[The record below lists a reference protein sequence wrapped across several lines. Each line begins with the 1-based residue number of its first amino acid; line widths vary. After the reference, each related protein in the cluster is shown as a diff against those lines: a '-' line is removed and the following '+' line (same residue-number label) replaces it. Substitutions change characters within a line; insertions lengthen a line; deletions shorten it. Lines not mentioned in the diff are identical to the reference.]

1 MPLCTTL
8 LHHLNFAVPAA
19 LGVSR
24 YASAV
29 GADDP
34 LEEDDP
40 RTARAMMFRTYADD
54 DLDSPAVTPRGSSH
68 RGSDAKSHSSKGR
81 ASSKADATV
90 DASAPAIVQRAVVRA
105 LPAAVLIVGCVS
117 PTARAA
123 LAAGSTVGLACVV
136 ATPTLGLVAL
146 ACFLLR
152 PGRWLV
158 VAGALV
164 GQDVAAG
171 VVFEVL
177 RGTSKWAAAIA
188 AAVLALQLLPLVVM
202 TCKVRVCGE
211 SGSTRAW
218 YARASCL
225 VRIRAFTNFVRT
237 RIAGIE
243 LL

>member
-81 ASSKADATV
+81 ASSKADAAV
-90 DASAPAIVQRAVVRA
+90 DASAPAIVQRAVVTA
-105 LPAAVLIVGCVS
+105 LPAAALSAVLVTAVLIVGCVS

-171 VVFEVL
+171 VAFEVL

-202 TCKVRVCGE
+202 TCKVRVCACVW
-211 SGSTRAW
+211 R
-218 YARASCL
+218 
-225 VRIRAFTNFVRT
+225 VRVHACVVCTDIVIGA
-237 RIAGIE
+237 
-243 LL
+243 

>member
-81 ASSKADATV
+81 ASSKADAAV
-90 DASAPAIVQRAVVRA
+90 DASAPAIVQRAVVTA
-105 LPAAVLIVGCVS
+105 LPAAALSAVLVTAVLIVGCVS

-123 LAAGSTVGLACVV
+123 LAAGSAVGLACVV

-202 TCKVRVCGE
+202 TCKVRVCACVW
-211 SGSTRAW
+211 R
-218 YARASCL
+218 
-225 VRIRAFTNFVRT
+225 VRVHACVVCTDIVIGA
-237 RIAGIE
+237 
-243 LL
+243 